1 MVLENAKQWYKNQ
14 TGSEFKHLHW
24 WEAVRHQLK
33 WRARSVDS
41 STTDPFLSSS
51 EAATEEEVTR
61 PIGWDR
67 AKVVAWKGKGKEGSS
82 SQSESSSAMGGII
95 STLKKL
101 NTSFTNA
108 QMWKQY
114 NKLWDRSA
122 ANMDDKE
129 LASDDKEL
137 ASHREALII
146 EKDLHF
152 VTWNAVEV

>member
-1 MVLENAKQWYKNQ
+1 
-14 TGSEFKHLHW
+14 
-24 WEAVRHQLK
+24 
-33 WRARSVDS
+33 
-41 STTDPFLSSS
+41 
-51 EAATEEEVTR
+51 
-61 PIGWDR
+61 
-67 AKVVAWKGKGKEGSS
+67 
-82 SQSESSSAMGGII
+82 MGGIM

-152 VTWNAVEV
+152 VT